1 MPVVNSSPL
10 GTVTFGCAFD
20 FDYRDMESKLLQT
33 FIFILIAN
41 NDLLLIDGRPYST
54 PYNHNETNNGTE
66 GDFYIPPY
74 RSIFLTGNEHL
85 YKSNYTIGGKELL
98 KRPRRAYVSTCC
110 GSTSCNSEYILSQ
123 RRQAK
128 YDIVGFNQRNNKL
141 YVRKRNRRPKTTPA
155 FANTNNAGYTAV
167 ARIVNNGLSISCIG
181 CPVGWQK
188 ELRVRDMVGSI
199 PIACPDCPTNW
210 MEYLPNSD
218 EEVTETPPYD
228 EYSEE
233 TPSTEESYPAITI
246 DENGNPIE
254 IVTEIVE
261 VDETDP
267 DTTSENELTTVE
279 ESTTVEETTGA
290 KKKTVATTKKIVAS
304 NHTTTPSRKVA
315 SAVVTTVHQT
325 AASTTKK
332 ATTTSKKPTTK
343 TPARTTSR
351 TTTTAKSAPI
361 TLPGGMTIPP
371 GLNLPGGMTLPK
383 GLNLP
388 AGMTMPQNLPGGM
401 TLPPGFK
408 IPDKLP
414 SNLGDLAALLG

>member
-1 MPVVNSSPL
+1 
-10 GTVTFGCAFD
+10 
-20 FDYRDMESKLLQT
+20 MESKLLQT
-33 FIFILIAN
+33 FIITLIAN
-41 NDLLLIDGRPYST
+41 NDLLLIDGRPFST
-54 PYNHNETNNGTE
+54 PHNNIFVTNNGTE
-66 GDFYIPPY
+66 GDLYIPPY
-74 RSIFLTGNEHL
+74 RSIFLTGNEQL
-85 YKSNYTIGGKELL
+85 YKSNHSRDGKALL

-110 GSTSCNSEYILSQ
+110 GSISCNSDYILSE
-123 RRQAK
+123 RRQAR

-155 FANTNNAGYTAV
+155 FAKTNNEGYTAV
-167 ARIVNNGLSISCIG
+167 ARIVNDGLSISCFG

-188 ELRVRDMVGSI
+188 ELRLRDMVGSI
-199 PIACPDCPTNW
+199 PIVCPDCPTNW

-218 EEVTETPPYD
+218 EEENETPPYD

-233 TPSTEESYPAITI
+233 TSTTEESYPAITI
-246 DENGNPIE
+246 DEFGNPIE

-279 ESTTVEETTGA
+279 ESTTVEETSEI
-290 KKKTVATTKKIVAS
+290 KKKTVTTTKKIVAS
-304 NHTTTPSRKVA
+304 IRTTTFSRKVA
-315 SAVVTTVHQT
+315 SAAV
-325 AASTTKK
+325 STTKK
-332 ATTTSKKPTTK
+332 VTTSAKKPITK
-343 TPARTTSR
+343 TPAIRATSR
-351 TTTTAKSAPI
+351 ATTTTKSALN

-388 AGMTMPQNLPGGM
+388 AGMTMPQNLPGGI
-401 TLPPGFK
+401 TIPPGFK

-414 SNLGDLAALLG
+414 SNLGDLAALFG